1 MDIFF
6 NRYEQGHIYEIEVKN
21 DMEIYLDNSA
31 TTKPYPKVCESMVK
45 AMREDYYNPSSVY
58 RQGVLVEKKIEEHR
72 TYIANTLK
80 CSSKEI
86 LFTSGGTESINTA
99 IFSVKNSKK
108 KHIIT
113 SMIEHPATLQAM
125 KKMEE
130 SGFDITYLKPLKSG
144 CITADEV
151 IKHMGEDT
159 CLVSLMAVN
168 NELGSKT
175 DVVEIAKRVKEINS
189 DTIIHVDAVQ
199 AYLKLK
205 LFVNDGV
212 IDFLS
217 LSGHKIHGPKGIGV
231 LYHRNGVKIPA
242 HIVGGGQ
249 EGNFRSG
256 TENVPG
262 IFGIGT
268 AVEEFYPNMD
278 EKINYIEEM
287 KNYLKSNLTEKISN
301 IKVLS
306 PQDSVCHI
314 LNVSFLGVRGEV
326 LLHSLESEGIC
337 VSTGSACSSKK
348 SGSHVLNALEF
359 TKQEKE
365 GAIRFS
371 LSEYNT
377 IEEMDVVVRALEKNV
392 NMIRTIM
399 KFGKGRHV

>member
-1 MDIFF
+1 
-6 NRYEQGHIYEIEVKN
+6 
-21 DMEIYLDNSA
+21 MEIYLDNSA
-31 TTKPYPKVCESMVK
+31 TTKPYPKVCESMVR
-45 AMREDYYNPSSVY
+45 AMEEDYYNPSSIY
-58 RQGVLVEKKIEEHR
+58 RDGVLVQKKIERYRE
-72 TYIANTLK
+72 YVANTLK

-99 IFSVKNSKK
+99 IFSVKKSKK

-130 SGFDITYLKPLKSG
+130 LGFDVTYIKPLKNG
-144 CITADEV
+144 CVTADEV
-151 IKHMGEDT
+151 LKFITENT

-175 DVVEIAKRVKEINS
+175 DVVKIATQVKKTNPN
-189 DTIIHVDAVQ
+189 IIVHIDAVQ

-205 LFVNDGV
+205 LFVNENV

-217 LSGHKIHGPKGIGV
+217 ASGHKIHGPKGIGI
-231 LYHRNGVKIPA
+231 LYHRNGVKLSP

-249 EGNFRSG
+249 EMNFRSG

-262 IFGIGT
+262 IFGLGT
-268 AVEEFYPNMD
+268 AVEEFYPHMD
-278 EKINYIEEM
+278 DKIKYIQTVKE
-287 KNYLKSNLTEKISN
+287 YLKDNLVKKIPY
-301 IKVLS
+301 IKILS

-348 SGSHVLNALEF
+348 AGSHVLGALEF
-359 TKQEKE
+359 TKQEKD

-377 IEEMDVVVRALEKNV
+377 IEEMDIVVKALEKNV
-392 NMIRTIM
+392 NMIRTVM
-399 KFGKGRHV
+399 NFGKGRHV

>member
-1 MDIFF
+1 M
-6 NRYEQGHIYEIEVKN
+6 G
-21 DMEIYLDNSA
+21 IYLDNSA
-31 TTKPYPKVCESMVK
+31 TTKPYQKVLESMVR
-45 AMREDYYNPSSVY
+45 AMEEDYYNPSSIY
-58 RQGVLVEKKIEEHR
+58 RDGVLVQKKIENYRE
-72 TYIANTLK
+72 YIANTLK
-80 CSSKEI
+80 CSSKEV

-99 IFSVKNSKK
+99 IFSVKKSRR

-130 SGFDITYLKPLKSG
+130 LGFDVTYIKPLKTG
-144 CITADEV
+144 CVTVDEV
-151 IKHMGEDT
+151 LKFVTENT

-175 DVVEIAKRVKEINS
+175 DVVKIATQVKKMNPN
-189 DTIIHVDAVQ
+189 IIVHVDAVQ

-205 LFVNDGV
+205 LFVNDNV

-217 LSGHKIHGPKGIGV
+217 ASGHKIHGPKGIGI
-231 LYHRNGVKIPA
+231 LYHRSGVKFSP

-249 EGNFRSG
+249 EMNLRSG

-268 AVEEFYPNMD
+268 AIEEFYPDMN
-278 EKINYIEEM
+278 KKTQYIETVKE
-287 KNYLKSNLTEKISN
+287 YLKDNLIKKIPN
-301 IKVLS
+301 IKILS

-392 NMIRTIM
+392 NMIRTVVN
-399 KFGKGRHV
+399 FGKGRHV